1 MSPLGWVG
9 TPMKLPLEGEGVT
22 TKYLISIRSEVK
34 IQFHQGVWELAKPLR
49 RLPTK

>member
-22 TKYLISIRSEVK
+22 TKYLISIRLEVK
-34 IQFHQGVWELAKPLR
+34 IQFHKWVWELAKPLR
-49 RLPTK
+49 RFPTK